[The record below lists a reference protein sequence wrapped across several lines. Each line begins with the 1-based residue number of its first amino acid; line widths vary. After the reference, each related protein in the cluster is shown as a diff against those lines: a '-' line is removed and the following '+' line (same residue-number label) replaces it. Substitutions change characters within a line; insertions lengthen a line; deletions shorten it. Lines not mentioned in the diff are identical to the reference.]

1 MVLFISVLIVFLCVV
16 IHYGTIFW
24 MSSSLPL
31 VTRIPRIRVALLVFV
46 AILVHL
52 LEIAI
57 FAAGII
63 VLISLHEFGQLL
75 STTSGTDFKTAF
87 YYSAVTYTTLGFGDI
102 LPTEELR
109 LFTAVEALTGLLLSA
124 WTASAIYL
132 NMQRYW
138 PTRED

>member
-75 STTSGTDFKTAF
+75 STTSTAF

-138 PTRED
+138 PTEEA